1 MVGPARVCEGARLF
15 ARRANGSTCPLRAS
29 DEEPGELL
37 GKKMQRPVERSYPLL
52 PAAPVYSDAG
62 YDQYQESQPRSELTF
77 ETILAAL
84 WRQRLL
90 FSLCLLVALG
100 GAAAVILSLQ
110 PSFRS
115 DALLLVDFRHM
126 NITNPRATNEPPMG
140 MTDLNSVNSE
150 MQILQS
156 DQLARRVIADLKLQ
170 DSPEFADK
178 PLPFAA
184 LLTASPF
191 PAVIDTVRDRLGIGS
206 APPPPKTAA
215 ERMEETVGK
224 YKERFG
230 TYNDGKSFVISAWF
244 AASDPKL
251 AQTILAKHLSI
262 YLGDQIAAK
271 QQLISKADNWF
282 SSELGNLS
290 ERLQTAEKG
299 QQVFRDS
306 NHLLRSNGETISG
319 RQLAEV
325 TGQLAA
331 ARGDLARKE
340 ARYQEIN
347 GLGNGAA
354 AGAATDTAVLSSQLI
369 QRLREQEATTSQQ
382 VAQLEERAGPH
393 HPQLLAARAALADV
407 RQKITREIGRMTA
420 SAANDVAMARANTQ
434 QLERSVRTL
443 EQQLGTTSQ
452 AELAATQLERK
463 TDADRRLYDDLLL
476 RSKQVTI
483 QREIQESDARVV
495 SDASLPLKPAFPRRF
510 MLFTIAISGA
520 SLFAGAVSTFVDK
533 LRRGPSQSL
542 EEVEA
547 ACGLPGL
554 ACLPEVKAARRQL
567 RVALT
572 PMSYLAASFQTLQNS
587 VIFHCPDRAIK
598 VIAVTSAMPG
608 DGKTTVAALYA
619 RSLVLAGNNVLL
631 IDADLRRNG
640 MTRLLRMAPHQG
652 GIVSQLQK
660 TQLLRDSIVTDAE
673 LGFDVL
679 AVERTAGNPGRL
691 LSQNHVEELLHEARD
706 LYDVIVVDT
715 PPLAAVD
722 DALAVAVQAD
732 ATLVVVRWGRTP
744 HHTIRAAVQRL
755 RLAGAHVVGAV
766 LNATDPRRHRSGAR
780 DLEAY
785 RPLSGSYFSSQS

>member
-1 MVGPARVCEGARLF
+1 
-15 ARRANGSTCPLRAS
+15 
-29 DEEPGELL
+29 
-37 GKKMQRPVERSYPLL
+37 LL
-52 PAAPVYSDAG
+52 PAAPVFSDAG
-62 YDQYQESQPRSELTF
+62 YDQYQEAQPRSELTLG
-77 ETILAAL
+77 TVLAAL
-84 WRQRLL
+84 WRQRLV
-90 FSLCLLVALG
+90 FSVCLLVALG
-100 GAAAVILSLQ
+100 GAVAVIWNLQ
-110 PSFRS
+110 PSYHS
-115 DALLLVDFRHM
+115 EALLLVDFQHM
-126 NITNPRATNEPPMG
+126 NVTNPRANEPPMG
-140 MTDLNSVNSE
+140 MTDLNAVNSE

-156 DQLARRVIADLKLQ
+156 DQLARRVITELKLE

-178 PLPFAA
+178 PSRLTA

-191 PAVIDTVRDRLGIGS
+191 PALVEDVRERLGFS
-206 APPPPKTAA
+206 TAPPPPKTPA
-215 ERMEETVGK
+215 ERMEETIGK

-230 TYNDGKSFVISAWF
+230 TYNDGKSFIISLWF
-244 AASDPKL
+244 GASDAKL
-251 AQTILAKHLSI
+251 AQGILAKHLSI

-282 SSELGNLS
+282 SSVLGNLS

-299 QQVFRDS
+299 EQAFRGS

-331 ARGDLARKE
+331 ARADLARKE

-347 GLGNGAA
+347 NLGSGAA
-354 AGAATDTAVLSSQLI
+354 GGATTDTAVLSSTLI

-382 VAQLEERAGPH
+382 VAQLQERVGSH
-393 HPQLLAARAALADV
+393 HPQLMASQAALADV
-407 RQKITREIGRMTA
+407 RQKIAREIGRMTA

-476 RSKQVTI
+476 RSKQVNI
-483 QREIQESDARVV
+483 QREIQEPDARIV
-495 SDASLPLKPAFPRRF
+495 SNASLPVKPAFPRRF
-510 MLFTIAISGA
+510 MLFTIAVSGA
-520 SLFAGAVSTFVDK
+520 GLFAGAISAFVDK

-542 EEVEA
+542 EEIEA

-554 ACLPEVKAARRQL
+554 AVLPVIKTPRRQL

-587 VIFHCPDRAIK
+587 IAFHSADRLAK

-608 DGKTTVAALYA
+608 DGKTTVAALFA
-619 RSLVLAGNNVLL
+619 RSLVLTGKNVLL
-631 IDADLRRNG
+631 VDADLRRNG
-640 MTRLLRMAPHQG
+640 MTRLLRMTPQG
-652 GIVSQLQK
+652 GIVSQLQNA
-660 TQLLRDSIVTDAE
+660 QSLRDSIVTDAE
-673 LGFDVL
+673 LGLDVL
-679 AVERTAGNPGRL
+679 AVERSSGNPGRL
-691 LSQNHVEELLHEARD
+691 LSPDHVEGLMHEARD

-722 DALAVAVQAD
+722 DALAVAVHAD

-755 RLAGAHVVGAV
+755 RLAGAQVVGAV
-766 LNATDPRRHRSGAR
+766 LNATDARKHRSGAR

-785 RPLSGSYFSSQS
+785 RPLSGSYFSSQA